1 MAENKLRI
9 LCLHGYR
16 QNKNVFREKLG
27 QFRKNL
33 KNHAE
38 FHFIDA
44 PHEVKDSFGAN
55 QSDERSWWFTSEDNT
70 YQSKI
75 KTDFCIGLEDSIAL
89 VQKTFAN
96 EGPFDGILGF
106 SQGAAFT
113 AIICGLLTKKA
124 LDFELKFVM
133 IVAGFKS
140 LYDGHA
146 ELYEQQINIAS
157 LHVIGGGDEVISQ
170 GGDINSDFDSNRDKL
185 SCFEFKN
192 LLRQFNMT
200 FTNTENTR
208 DNACLDNLL
217 TNVRSTA
224 VSTRVLP
231 FPYSDHKFLT
241 IDYIKGVKN

>member
-170 GGDINSDFDSNRDKL
+170 GYSIVKADKL
-185 SCFEFKN
+185 YRLNNFAGERF
-192 LLRQFNMT
+192 LV
-200 FTNTENTR
+200 E
-208 DNACLDNLL
+208 CLGHIQKMRGSATL
-217 TNVRSTA
+217 
-224 VSTRVLP
+224 
-231 FPYSDHKFLT
+231 
-241 IDYIKGVKN
+241 G

>member
-170 GGDINSDFDSNRDKL
+170 ERSKELTPIFADAKLLLHSGGHYVPAN
-185 SCFEFKN
+185 
-192 LLRQFNMT
+192 
-200 FTNTENTR
+200 NTI
-208 DNACLDNLL
+208 
-217 TNVRSTA
+217 
-224 VSTRVLP
+224 
-231 FPYSDHKFLT
+231 KK
-241 IDYIKGVKN
+241 DYIGFLESFTR